1 MKQSIKTA
9 MFAFAVVA
17 AGFGSYKTYSA
28 YNSNHQLSSA
38 LLEENLTAM
47 SKGEGGG
54 SSNMLPAHECY
65 TFAAPD
71 SSNHRL
77 GKGYICDNQNF
88 EFSSEVAYKKQT
100 TCSGY
105 EYLGWGG
112 SGGDN
117 LHWCV
122 YAEQN

>member
-1 MKQSIKTA
+1 MKKSIKTA

-54 SSNMLPAHECY
+54 SSELLPAHECY
-65 TFAAPD
+65 TFPG
-71 SSNHRL
+71 NWFPEEV
-77 GKGYICDNQNF
+77 YICKNQNF
-88 EFSSEVAYKKQT
+88 EFTAELAYSKQT
-100 TCSGY
+100 KCTKKG
-105 EYLGWGG
+105 LRGFGG
-112 SGGDN
+112 RGGDG

-122 YAEQN
+122 YKN

>member
-65 TFAAPD
+65 TFASPD
-71 SSNHRL
+71 GTDHRV
-77 GKGYICDNQNF
+77 GKGYVCDNQNF
-88 EFSSEVAYKKQT
+88 EFTESEAYNKQT
-100 TCSGY
+100 KCSSY
-105 EYLGWGG
+105 TYLGVGG
-112 SGGDN
+112 YGCDSK
-117 LHWCV
+117 HWCV
-122 YAEQN
+122 YVNQY